1 MSIHTRAP
9 QHELQYRPQA
19 AKTLRAVL
27 IAFITREFPRLG
39 GPWIIEH
46 FVDKLL
52 RWVEAYRIA
61 RDRLRPGQTL
71 WSAVAIEAKHRRGQ
85 RMEQTRQIPVV
96 LTIAGQE
103 QVADLRSGRHQ
114 SEVLKHALVRA
125 AFDAYAQ
132 GGVLTTTDLAVLF
145 HRPYSYVS
153 VLIRDYERET
163 GEVVPRRGNI
173 HDIGRTL
180 SHKRI
185 ICRKAYLEGK
195 TTPIIARETCHS
207 VVSVDRYL
215 LDFSRVYFAHVE
227 RGMSLEETVFATQ
240 RPRYL
245 VKEYLVL
252 IEEFGLER
260 DQIYAR
266 SGVDLQESDAHF
278 DQQDDDKIT

>member
-1 MSIHTRAP
+1 MSIRRRAP

-85 RMEQTRQIPVV
+85 RMEQTRQVPVV

-114 SEVLKHALVRA
+114 SQVLKHALVRA

-145 HRPYSYVS
+145 HRPYSHVAM
-153 VLIRDYERET
+153 LIRAYEKET

-180 SHKRI
+180 THKRI

-195 TTPIIARETCHS
+195 ITPVIAHETCHS
-207 VVSVDRYL
+207 AEAVDRYL
-215 LDFSRVYFAHVE
+215 LDFSRVYFAHLE
-227 RGMSLEETVFATQ
+227 RGMSLEETVFAVQ

-245 VKEYLVL
+245 VEEYLRL
-252 IEEFGLER
+252 ITDFGLDKEH
-260 DQIYAR
+260 IYR
-266 SGVDLQESDAHF
+266 RCEVDLLRPDVHITEDGEDA
-278 DQQDDDKIT
+278 IA

>member
-1 MSIHTRAP
+1 MIVNQQP

-19 AKTLRAVL
+19 AKTLRHQL
-27 IAFITREFPRLG
+27 MGFIAREFPRLG
-39 GPWIIEH
+39 GPWIIER

-52 RWVEAYRIA
+52 SWVDAYRIV

-71 WSAVAIEAKHRRGQ
+71 WSAVAVDERPGRNKP
-85 RMEQTRQIPVV
+85 MSETRQVPVI
-96 LTIAGQE
+96 LAIAGQE
-103 QVADLRSGRHQ
+103 QVADLRAGRHQ
-114 SEVLKHALVRA
+114 SEVLKRALVRA

-207 VVSVDRYL
+207 AVSVDRYL

-278 DQQDDDKIT
+278 DQQDDDRIT